1 MRTRVIQNCGLAVI
15 LAAGLGSTGC
25 ANMSDSQRRVTT
37 GAGIG
42 AATGAVIRGD
52 TRGVATGAAI
62 GAAGGW
68 IYDRNQ
74 RKWRRRR

>member
-1 MRTRVIQNCGLAVI
+1 MRLRTAKSCGLSLI
-15 LAAGLGSTGC
+15 LTATLGSAGC

-74 RKWRRRR
+74 RRWKRRR

>member
-1 MRTRVIQNCGLAVI
+1 MRIRVIQNCGLAAI
-15 LAAGLGSTGC
+15 LTAGLASVGC

-42 AATGAVIRGD
+42 AASGALIRGD

-74 RKWRRRR
+74 RRWKRRR

>member
-1 MRTRVIQNCGLAVI
+1 MRIGKVQNCGLAII
-15 LAAGLGSTGC
+15 LAASLGSVGC

-42 AATGAVIRGD
+42 AATGAIIRGD

-68 IYDRNQ
+68 IYDRNE
-74 RKWRRRR
+74 RRWKRRR